1 MSVSILKVRLY
12 SRQEI
17 IPRLPITF
25 KSPCFNL
32 CKFSISLI
40 NRSSIEVSCISSPSY
55 IVLLSLKSFLFSS
68 KNFLIIS

>member
-1 MSVSILKVRLY
+1 MSISLLKVSLY

-25 KSPCFNL
+25 KSSCLNL
-32 CKFSISLI
+32 CNFSISLI

-55 IVLLSLKSFLFSS
+55 IVLLSLKSFLFGS